1 MKYSVIVWNEKNE
14 NVKHYRPATLD
25 LVRLL
30 ATLSTF
36 GNFSESTTVYSASLQ
51 QIYTPF
57 GGITYLG
64 WGWPDQTEIV
74 FQTNMTG
81 QPTYFTPILIE

>member
-81 QPTYFTPILIE
+81 QLTLFTPILIE